1 MSESDIKVKL
11 KRGQWEVE
19 ITCPEDKIRQAVESV
34 LAGLAP
40 SAQEEPSYTRN
51 ISTTRSTTCR
61 TLLLGL
67 WNEGWFSTVRD
78 LSAVD
83 DELSRRG
90 YHYDRTAVSHSL
102 ADLLREGI
110 LSREGMARSYLYVQ
124 KRPPD

>member
-1 MSESDIKVKL
+1 MNEEEIKDIR
-11 KRGQWEVE
+11 KRGQWVVE
-19 ITCPEDKIRQAVESV
+19 ITCTEDKIRQAVESV

-40 SAQEEPSYTRN
+40 SAQEEPSFTKN
-51 ISTTRSTTCR
+51 ISKTRSTTCR
-61 TLLLGL
+61 TLLLDL

-110 LSREGMARSYLYVQ
+110 LTREGMARSYLYVQ